1 VEEQLNS
8 PESAQEDPRTRLLA
22 LIERIPIFSGLS
34 AEDRSGILKL
44 CTKITLERGDI
55 LCHQGDSSGAMFI
68 LLVGKLAVRIA
79 NSATI
84 ASIVPVTSIGEMG
97 VFTGESR
104 TATVEAMEK
113 SALLRLDAVDLNN
126 LIESRPALGVSVM
139 RKVIRTLSERVS
151 ADNIRIREFQ
161 NYLIELETGGN

>member
-1 VEEQLNS
+1 MHS
-8 PESAQEDPRTRLLA
+8 PDPAQEESRARLLA

-34 AEDRSGILKL
+34 GEDRTSILRL
-44 CTKITLERGDI
+44 CTKITLDKGGI
-55 LCHQGDSSGAMFI
+55 LCNQGDASDAMFI

-97 VFTGESR
+97 VFTGEPR

-113 SALLRLDAVDLNN
+113 SALLRLGSVDLNA

-161 NYLIELETGGN
+161 NYLIERESGGS

>member
-1 VEEQLNS
+1 MNS
-8 PESAQEDPRTRLLA
+8 PESAQEESRARLLA

-34 AEDRSGILKL
+34 AEDRTGILRL
-44 CTKITLERGDI
+44 CTKITLDKGDI
-55 LCHQGDSSGAMFI
+55 LCNQGDVSDAMFI

-79 NSATI
+79 NSSTI

-97 VFTGESR
+97 VFTGEPR

-113 SALLRLDAVDLNN
+113 SALLRLGAADLNG
-126 LIESRPALGVSVM
+126 LIESRPTLGVSVM
-139 RKVIRTLSERVS
+139 RKVIHTLSERVS

>member
-1 VEEQLNS
+1 LNS
-8 PESAQEDPRTRLLA
+8 PESAQEESRSQLLA

-34 AEDRSGILKL
+34 AEDRTGILRL
-44 CTKITLERGDI
+44 CTKTTLDKGDI
-55 LCHQGDSSGAMFI
+55 LCNQGDVSDAMFI

-97 VFTGESR
+97 VFTGEPR

-113 SALLRLDAVDLNN
+113 SALLRLGTADLNG